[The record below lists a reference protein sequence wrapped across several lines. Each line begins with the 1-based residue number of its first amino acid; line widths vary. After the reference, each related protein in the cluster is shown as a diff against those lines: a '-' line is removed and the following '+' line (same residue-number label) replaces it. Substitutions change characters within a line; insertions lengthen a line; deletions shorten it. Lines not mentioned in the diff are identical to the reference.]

1 MIQID
6 FPEFLMLMAGN
17 RDTDNDGS
25 TDIDD
30 KARMTREREEELC
43 DMFMMFDQDRGGT
56 ISIEELSAVMVKF
69 GGLDKDELTSMLSE
83 ADTDGDGQVL
93 NETQYELA
101 ETYKTMMLLLTD
113 RCIFTFLHYFSCN
126 LKNLSQ

>member
-1 MIQID
+1 MNPVKYHLILLVMIQID

-83 ADTDGDGQVL
+83 ADTDGDGQVRK
-93 NETQYELA
+93 EAQ
-101 ETYKTMMLLLTD
+101 
-113 RCIFTFLHYFSCN
+113 
-126 LKNLSQ
+126 